1 MAKPTVTSSGSRRPR
16 ASHLL
21 VAAAAAVA
29 VLAHTEPA
37 LPAMQVI
44 DEAAITKMIDQIN
57 QLKKQLDE
65 MVKMNKALQ
74 DQINAMGRVGQIAV
88 PSINLGRI
96 TSRLRQDAQCLAP
109 DLSKLMPD
117 VDFENADWAS
127 ICQAGDAYRQSLWLD
142 PNQVRTMSWDKQ
154 SQKRREIQTRR
165 FNMGVDVASK
175 AIGQGDIAVK
185 GAEDTNKAVSELEA
199 AMDAATDQNSR
210 LAVIAK
216 GMAINAR
223 ATAQQTQ
230 VLAQLLKVQS
240 TWFALTALPP
250 DSKLA
255 GEGSEGAQ

>member
-1 MAKPTVTSSGSRRPR
+1 
-16 ASHLL
+16 
-21 VAAAAAVA
+21 
-29 VLAHTEPA
+29 
-37 LPAMQVI
+37 MQVI